1 MMYAVDVFEFDN
13 NTTKL
18 EAGRD
23 VLIDQDV
30 GDAATGIA
38 ADVGYSACDNL
49 IWPVGDKQKL
59 IPNWCKYS
67 EA

>member
-1 MMYAVDVFEFDN
+1 MPWMLFEFDN
-13 NTTKL
+13 NTATL
-18 EAGRD
+18 EADRS

-30 GDAATGIA
+30 GNEATGIA

-59 IPNWCKYS
+59 IPNWCKCC
-67 EA
+67 ET

>member
-1 MMYAVDVFEFDN
+1 MYAVDVFEFDN

-59 IPNWCKYS
+59 IPNWCKCC
-67 EA
+67 ET

>member
-1 MMYAVDVFEFDN
+1 MLFEFDN
-13 NTTKL
+13 NTATL
-18 EAGRD
+18 EADRS

-30 GDAATGIA
+30 GNEATGIA

-59 IPNWCKYS
+59 IPNWCKCC
-67 EA
+67 ET

>member
-1 MMYAVDVFEFDN
+1 MYAVDVFEFEN

-18 EAGRD
+18 EACRD
-23 VLIDQDV
+23 VLTGQDV
-30 GDAATGIA
+30 GNAATGIA

-59 IPNWCKYS
+59 TPNRCKYS

>member
-1 MMYAVDVFEFDN
+1 MYAVDVFEFDN

-49 IWPVGDKQKL
+49 IKPVGDKQKL
-59 IPNWCKYS
+59 IPNRCKCC
-67 EA
+67 ET

>member
-1 MMYAVDVFEFDN
+1 MPWMLFEFDN

>member
-1 MMYAVDVFEFDN
+1 MYAVDVFEFDN
-13 NTTKL
+13 NTAKL
-18 EAGRD
+18 EADRS

-30 GDAATGIA
+30 GDAVTGIA

-49 IWPVGDKQKL
+49 IRPVGDKQKL
-59 IPNWCKYS
+59 IPNRCKYS

>member
-1 MMYAVDVFEFDN
+1 MYAVDVFEFDN

-38 ADVGYSACDNL
+38 AGVGYSACDNL

>member
-1 MMYAVDVFEFDN
+1 MPWMLFEFDN
-13 NTTKL
+13 NTATL
-18 EAGRD
+18 EADRS

-30 GDAATGIA
+30 GNEATGIA

-59 IPNWCKYS
+59 IPNRCKYS

>member
-1 MMYAVDVFEFDN
+1 MYAVDVFEFDN
-13 NTTKL
+13 NKAKL
-18 EAGRD
+18 EADRS

-30 GDAATGIA
+30 GNEATGIA

-49 IWPVGDKQKL
+49 IRPVGDKQKL
-59 IPNWCKYS
+59 IPNRCKYS